1 MGHLASPRG
10 ILRMIFR
17 RLPLILLIIA
27 IGWPASIWFALS
39 RPKLY
44 EATAVI
50 QIETA
55 QVAEQLAGQAM
66 QVGADNQLELI
77 KQKLM
82 SRDNLIAMIDEF
94 GLFAG
99 DMPITEKVFLLR
111 EAATIFELVDQSQG
125 WRPDLTPSGL
135 VILVRLDDAEKAAA
149 VANSFLDSI
158 VEEARARS
166 EGRAARTLEFFVAE
180 EARVST
186 EIGQVEAVI
195 ADFKQVNVASLPEGL
210 AAQRERLTRM
220 VEQQIEID
228 QALIALETSSERL
241 REDERERQRT
251 LLAQQRALIAGN
263 IAEIEAALAAAPEI
277 ERRLSALDRQLE
289 QLNTEYAVITQRRT
303 EAAMNQLLEEQD
315 QAERFEVLETAIVPE
330 FPITASRRKIA
341 AAGGAAT
348 VMLALAA
355 ALLAE
360 LAGGKIRTAAQL
372 EAQLGVRPVIVVPN
386 LTTRGQRLRRR
397 LAFLAILAAIL
408 GGLWTLLRMFGS
420 ELATRLPFLRSA
432 EPLRLPVSNSGG

>member
-94 GLFAG
+94 GLFVG

-195 ADFKQVNVASLPEGL
+195 ADFKHGHDVGVMHSRG
-210 AAQRERLTRM
+210 RSGF
-220 VEQQIEID
+220 
-228 QALIALETSSERL
+228 ALK
-241 REDERERQRT
+241 
-251 LLAQQRALIAGN
+251 AG
-263 IAEIEAALAAAPEI
+263 
-277 ERRLSALDRQLE
+277 
-289 QLNTEYAVITQRRT
+289 
-303 EAAMNQLLEEQD
+303 
-315 QAERFEVLETAIVPE
+315 
-330 FPITASRRKIA
+330 
-341 AAGGAAT
+341 
-348 VMLALAA
+348 
-355 ALLAE
+355 
-360 LAGGKIRTAAQL
+360 
-372 EAQLGVRPVIVVPN
+372 
-386 LTTRGQRLRRR
+386 
-397 LAFLAILAAIL
+397 
-408 GGLWTLLRMFGS
+408 FGF
-420 ELATRLPFLRSA
+420 A
-432 EPLRLPVSNSGG
+432 